1 MATATASRSLCF
13 TIAGDFMADF
23 ARTRVL
29 ERRWDAAVKL
39 LQDLQGIT
47 MDQIVSILKGEQN
60 LNGDSNVGIGM
71 EPWGDC
77 EDKARYLED
86 LKYMFTGC
94 YVDSEGR
101 FLRPYAIVTSWGPED
116 YDHGARVTKGSD
128 SSLDRRGNE
137 RAGCSLFYASDPTR
151 DVLRHV
157 RYDFHPIG
165 TGKHKDGTSDVLFEE
180 VRGFPTI
187 LMDAH
192 RLNDAQSALD
202 AYVAA
207 GHTLREVGYIQ
218 LFPPEG
224 RYRTPLR
231 HDVFDPTEQR
241 PAGNLTGDPEAMREL
256 GRARLIKIDAEK
268 SGVSIEEMTEYRDR
282 ISDKGIQRQLD
293 AIGEA
298 QKLQDNFG
306 INEVEYQRRIA
317 KQAGDNW
324 LDLVIVDDKYEPDP
338 DRIVKVPQAPF
349 EHWCLWRG
357 DGAHLALPWTP
368 VCPSGLKMFGDDP
381 YHTDF
386 LVGSGLGLDAMRN
399 YDSPVSKAVYE
410 LRRKVQEEKLGFKV
424 AVLCGTGTSST
435 LKVVHPK
442 RDEACKPDEVA
453 VIPNAGP
460 HYVAAAMTAG
470 AIICEQGGAMA
481 HLVTVSREK
490 DVKIVRIEGARKLYP
505 VGMQLVVDCAKGD
518 VHVPYNRVDYKMK
531 IGGQIINADE
541 L

>member
-1 MATATASRSLCF
+1 MSAQALRF

-47 MDQIVSILKGEQN
+47 MDQIVSILKGEQT

-77 EDKARYLED
+77 DAKAQYLYD
-86 LKYMFTGC
+86 LAYIFTGC

-116 YDHGARVTKGSD
+116 YDYGARVTKGSD
-128 SSLDRRGNE
+128 SALDRRGNE
-137 RAGCSLFYASDPTR
+137 RAGCSLFYANDPAR
-151 DVLRHV
+151 DVLRHC
-157 RYDFHPIG
+157 RYDAAPMT
-165 TGKHKDGTSDVLFEE
+165 TGRHKDGTSDVLFEE

-187 LMDAH
+187 LMDAS

-202 AYVAA
+202 AFIDA
-207 GHTLREVGYIQ
+207 GHTLREVGYVQ
-218 LFPPEG
+218 LFPPVG
-224 RYRTPLR
+224 VYAMPLR
-231 HDVFDPTEQR
+231 HDVDDPTEQR
-241 PAGNLTGDPEAMREL
+241 PSGNLTGDPEAMREL

-306 INEVEYQRRIA
+306 VKEVEYKRRIA
-317 KQAGDNW
+317 EQAGDNW
-324 LDLVIVDDKYEPDP
+324 LDLVIKCDKYEPDP
-338 DRIVKVPQAPF
+338 DRIVRIPQAPF

-357 DGAHLALPWTP
+357 DGAHLALPWKP

-381 YHTDF
+381 YHSDF
-386 LVGSGLGLDAMRN
+386 LVGSGLGLDAMRD
-399 YDSPVSKAVYE
+399 YDSPVSKAVYD
-410 LRRKVQEEKLGFKV
+410 LRREVQKQKLGFKV
-424 AVLCGTGTSST
+424 AVLCGSGTSAS

-442 RDEACKPDEVA
+442 RDQECKPDEVA

-490 DVKIVRIEGARKLYP
+490 DVKIVRIEKAREIYP
-505 VGMQLVVDCAKGD
+505 VGMHLVVDCAKGD
-518 VHVPYNRVDYKMK
+518 VRVPYNRIDHKMK
-531 IGGQIINADE
+531 IMGQVIDVDE
-541 L
+541 LP